1 MSDSMNRSNETKI
14 VEIQASAIPEH
25 LSGSRL
31 DHAACELYAEYSR
44 TVLKKCIDGNTLRLN
59 GAAAKPSTKVKSGD
73 KIELEVPHEIRNDQ
87 KMLPQKVDFDLIAEN
102 QDFIVVN
109 KPSGIV
115 VHPGAGNPD
124 RTLLNGIINE
134 FPELQHLPRGGL
146 IHRIDKNT
154 SGLLLVA
161 RNIQSYTFLSKILQK
176 RAISRIYLAVVNG
189 VMVSGGSVEANIRRD
204 NIVRTRM
211 KVSDSGRY
219 AKTNFRILKKYRAH
233 TLLEVQLETGRTHQ
247 IRVHMASIGHPILGD
262 TTYGA
267 RPHIPKNPT
276 ASLREIVSTFS
287 RQALHAKRLE
297 FIFPEKGKKWSFV
310 SRLPSDL
317 NALIAALDIDAEKLN
332 S

>member
-1 MSDSMNRSNETKI
+1 MNRRNKTKI
-14 VEIQASAIPEH
+14 SEIRANAIPER

-73 KIELEVPHEIRNDQ
+73 KIELEVPQEINGDQ
-87 KMLPQKVDFDLIAEN
+87 KILPQKVDFDLIAEN

-124 RTLLNGIINE
+124 RTLQNGLINE

-161 RNIQSYTFLSKILQK
+161 RNIQS
-176 RAISRIYLAVVNG
+176 N
-189 VMVSGGSVEANIRRD
+189 
-204 NIVRTRM
+204 
-211 KVSDSGRY
+211 
-219 AKTNFRILKKYRAH
+219 
-233 TLLEVQLETGRTHQ
+233 
-247 IRVHMASIGHPILGD
+247 AS
-262 TTYGA
+262 
-267 RPHIPKNPT
+267 
-276 ASLREIVSTFS
+276 
-287 RQALHAKRLE
+287 Q
-297 FIFPEKGKKWSFV
+297 
-310 SRLPSDL
+310 
-317 NALIAALDIDAEKLN
+317 
-332 S
+332 

>member
-1 MSDSMNRSNETKI
+1 MSDSMNANSESKI
-14 VEIQASAIPEH
+14 SEIQASAIPER

-31 DHAACELYAEYSR
+31 DHAACELYNQYSR
-44 TVLKKCIDGNTLRLN
+44 TVLKKCIDSKTLKLN

-73 KIELEVPHEIRNDQ
+73 KIELQIPQEMNDDQ
-87 KMLPQKVDFDLIAEN
+87 NILPQKVDFDLIEEN

-124 RTLLNGIINE
+124 KTLLNGIINE

-161 RNIQSYTFLSKILQK
+161 RNIQSQASLSKILQK
-176 RAISRIYLAVVNG
+176 RAISRIYVAVVNG

-233 TLLEVQLETGRTHQ
+233 TLLQVQLETGRTHQ

-267 RPHIPKNPT
+267 RPHVPKSPT
-276 ASLREIVSTFS
+276 ASLREVISSFS
-287 RQALHAKRLE
+287 RQALHATRLE
-297 FIFPEKGKKWSFV
+297 FIYPENGKKWSFV
-310 SRLPSDL
+310 SHLPSDL
-317 NALIAALDIDAEKLN
+317 NTLIHALEVDAEQVN

>member
-1 MSDSMNRSNETKI
+1 MNRSNKTKI
-14 VEIQASAIPEH
+14 FEIQASAVPER

-73 KIELEVPHEIRNDQ
+73 KIELEVPQEINDDQ
-87 KMLPQKVDFDLIAEN
+87 KILPQKIDFDVISEN
-102 QDFIVVN
+102 KDFIVVN

-124 RTLLNGIINE
+124 RTLLNGLINE
-134 FPELQHLPRGGL
+134 FPELQYLPRGGL

-161 RNIQSYTFLSKILQK
+161 RNIQSYGFLSKILQK

-189 VMVSGGSVEANIRRD
+189 VMISGGSVEANIRRD

-247 IRVHMASIGHPILGD
+247 IRVHMASIGYPILGD
-262 TTYGA
+262 TAYGA
-267 RPHIPKNPT
+267 RPHMPKNPT
-276 ASLREIVSTFS
+276 ASLRENVSAFS
-287 RQALHAKRLE
+287 RQALHATRLE
-297 FIFPEKGKKWSFV
+297 FTFPEEGKKWLFV

-317 NALIAALDIDAEKLN
+317 NALIDALDIDAEKLN

>member
-1 MSDSMNRSNETKI
+1 MNENSESEIPK
-14 VEIQASAIPEH
+14 IQASAIPER

-44 TVLKKCIDGNTLRLN
+44 TVLKKCIDGHTLRLN

-73 KIELEVPHEIRNDQ
+73 KIELKVPQEPNGHQ
-87 KMLPQKVDFDLIAEN
+87 KILPQKVDFELIAEN
-102 QDFIVVN
+102 RDFIVVN
-109 KPSGIV
+109 KPPGVV

-134 FPELQHLPRGGL
+134 FPELQYIPRGGL

-154 SGLLLVA
+154 SGLLLIA
-161 RNIQSYTFLSKILQK
+161 RNTQSYALLSRILQK
-176 RAISRIYLAVVNG
+176 RAISRIYLAIVNG

-204 NIVRTRM
+204 NIIRTRM

-267 RPHIPKNPT
+267 RPHMPKNPT
-276 ASLREIVSTFS
+276 TSLRETVSAFS
-287 RQALHAKRLE
+287 RQALHATRLE
-297 FIFPEKGKKWSFV
+297 FTFPERGKEWSFI
-310 SRLPSDL
+310 SHLPSDL
-317 NALIAALDIDAEKLN
+317 NTLLAALDIDAEKPH